1 MDPPVSLQ
9 HSESKRSKSQKC
21 RVARDILRR
30 TNSRS
35 VSHSRVVFFFK
46 TTQASCLC
54 SGGMTNSFFLVTLR
68 AHPTRNGK
76 TKQSLCIK
84 MHIGWAEWPS
94 SVQPTLHG
102 WGSTPYV
109 SNIWAFWRKLSSDVS
124 GVWPLWRKSKVGV
137 HSFQVNTKII
147 RMARMRSQRHADW
160 GQQMTSDWLWT
171 HSEDRKPGSDGDISY
186 RSRSCA
192 EVVRPHFLWS
202 SAGTS
207 GQTLVPTPAYLLW
220 RDTDAVQSF
229 WAFASFKSSDYASL
243 DKFSKSKIW
252 IENHFIF
259 YE

>member
-1 MDPPVSLQ
+1 MTCSVFSPFEEMDPPVSLQ

-35 VSHSRVVFFFK
+35 VSHSRVVFFK
-46 TTQASCLC
+46 TTQTSCLC
-54 SGGMTNSFFLVTLR
+54 SGGDDKFFFSWHIKSSPHTQW
-68 AHPTRNGK
+68 K
-76 TKQSLCIK
+76 TKRSLCIK
-84 MHIGWAEWPS
+84 MHIGWADWPS

-147 RMARMRSQRHADW
+147 RMAPMRSQRHAD
-160 GQQMTSDWLWT
+160 GGEQMTSDRLWT

-186 RSRSCA
+186 RCCA
-192 EVVRPHFLWS
+192 EVVQPHFS
-202 SAGTS
+202 
-207 GQTLVPTPAYLLW
+207 TLVPIPAFLLW

-229 WAFASFKSSDYASL
+229 WAFESFQSSDYASL

-252 IENHFIF
+252 IENHYIF

>member
-1 MDPPVSLQ
+1 MTCSVLSPFEEMDPPVSLQ

-46 TTQASCLC
+46 TTQTSCLC
-54 SGGMTNSFFLVTLR
+54 SGGDDKFVFLGTLR

-76 TKQSLCIK
+76 TKRSLCIK

-102 WGSTPYV
+102 WGSTPNV

-137 HSFQVNTKII
+137 HSFQVNSKII
-147 RMARMRSQRHADW
+147 RMAPMRSQRHADW
-160 GQQMTSDWLWT
+160 GERMTSDWLWT
-171 HSEDRKPGSDGDISY
+171 HSEDRKPGSGGDISY
-186 RSRSCA
+186 RSCV
-192 EVVRPHFLWS
+192 EVVQPHFS
-202 SAGTS
+202 
-207 GQTLVPTPAYLLW
+207 TLVPIPAFF
-220 RDTDAVQSF
+220 AVT
-229 WAFASFKSSDYASL
+229 WHWCCA
-243 DKFSKSKIW
+243 KFLSVW
-252 IENHFIF
+252 EF
-259 YE
+259 